1 MKSILREQ
9 RLNSILVA
17 LVTMAL
23 GFVLVLWPNDSVS
36 VMCYILGGALLL
48 SGLLYMAGWFGRNG
62 KEGSSALL
70 LIPGVV
76 LAGLGVWI
84 MLSSESVITLIQYVF
99 GAVLIFHGFLDL
111 QGAVAL
117 VSYKAGKW
125 WFDCLL
131 GLGTLAL
138 GIIIIVNP
146 FGSFSALVTIIGMAL
161 VYDGFTDL
169 WLILRL
175 TLASRAFRK
184 AQEEKQREDE
194 AEKLPE
200 ADSTETPAEPED
212 EKAPEQPESKENDT

>member
-17 LVTMAL
+17 LVTISL
-23 GFVLVLWPNDSVS
+23 GFVLVLWPDDSVS
-36 VMCYILGGALLL
+36 VMCYVLGGALLL
-48 SGLLYMAGWFGRNG
+48 SGLLYVAGWFGRN
-62 KEGSSALL
+62 KTEGGSALL

-76 LAGLGVWI
+76 LAGLGVWL

-117 VSYKAGKW
+117 VGYKAGKW
-125 WFDCLL
+125 WFDLLL

-138 GIIIIVNP
+138 GITILVNP
-146 FGSFSALVTIIGMAL
+146 FGSFSALVTIIGLAL

-175 TLASRAFRK
+175 TFASRAFRK
-184 AQEEKQREDE
+184 AEEAKLREEAAELPGADDAEANGKRADE
-194 AEKLPE
+194 QS
-200 ADSTETPAEPED
+200 D
-212 EKAPEQPESKENDT
+212 SKENDT

>member
-17 LVTMAL
+17 LVTISL
-23 GFVLVLWPNDSVS
+23 GFVLVLWPDDSVS
-36 VMCYILGGALLL
+36 VMCYVLGGALLL
-48 SGLLYMAGWFGRNG
+48 SGLLYVAGWFGRN
-62 KEGSSALL
+62 KTEGGSALL

-76 LAGLGVWI
+76 LAGLGVWL
-84 MLSSESVITLIQYVF
+84 MRSSESVITLIQYVF

-117 VSYKAGKW
+117 VGYRAGKW

-138 GIIIIVNP
+138 GITILVNP
-146 FGSFSALVTIIGMAL
+146 FGSFSALVTIIGLAL

-175 TLASRAFRK
+175 TFASRAFRK
-184 AQEEKQREDE
+184 AEEAKLREEAAELPGADDAEANGKRADE
-194 AEKLPE
+194 QS
-200 ADSTETPAEPED
+200 D
-212 EKAPEQPESKENDT
+212 SKENDT

>member
-9 RLNSILVA
+9 RLNSLLVA
-17 LVTMAL
+17 LVTIAL
-23 GFVLVLWPNDSVS
+23 GFVLVLWPDDSVS
-36 VMCYILGGALLL
+36 VMCYVLGGALLL
-48 SGLLYMAGWFGRNG
+48 SGLLYVAGWFGRNK
-62 KEGSSALL
+62 KEGGSALL

-76 LAGLGVWI
+76 LAGLGIWL

-131 GLGTLAL
+131 GVGTLAL
-138 GIIIIVNP
+138 GITILVNP

-184 AQEEKQREDE
+184 AEEEKQREE
-194 AEKLPE
+194 AAELPKFDDAE
-200 ADSTETPAEPED
+200 APAEPGN
-212 EKAPEQPESKENDT
+212 EKAAEQPESKETKE

>member
-17 LVTMAL
+17 LVTISL
-23 GFVLVLWPNDSVS
+23 GFVLVLWPDDSVS
-36 VMCYILGGALLL
+36 VMCYVLGGALLL
-48 SGLLYMAGWFGRNG
+48 SGLLYVAGWFGRN
-62 KEGSSALL
+62 KTEGGSALL

-76 LAGLGVWI
+76 LAGLGVWL

-125 WFDCLL
+125 WFDLLL

-138 GIIIIVNP
+138 GITILVNP
-146 FGSFSALVTIIGMAL
+146 FGSFSALVTIIGLAL

-175 TLASRAFRK
+175 TFASRAFRK
-184 AQEEKQREDE
+184 AEEAKLREEAAELPGADDAEANGKRADE
-194 AEKLPE
+194 QS
-200 ADSTETPAEPED
+200 D
-212 EKAPEQPESKENDT
+212 SKENDT